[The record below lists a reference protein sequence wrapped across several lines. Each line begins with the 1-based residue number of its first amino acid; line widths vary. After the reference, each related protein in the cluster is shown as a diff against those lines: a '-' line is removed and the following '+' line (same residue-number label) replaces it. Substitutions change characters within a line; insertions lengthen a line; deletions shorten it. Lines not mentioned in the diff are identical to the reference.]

1 MIKNGIDISHWNRII
16 NFDKIAKQIDFCII
30 KAGGSDKGFYRDS
43 TFLRNYQCL
52 HDERGIP
59 CGAYY
64 YVGRNCITKE
74 AGENDARR
82 FIDILADM
90 SFEYPV
96 YIDLESTSPKHK
108 EGATIATIAFC
119 ETMEK
124 AGYFTGIYAS
134 DVSGFVDR
142 LELSKLDRYDKWV
155 ARYGS
160 EPKRVKEFGMWQ
172 KSSSGMIEGIAGRV
186 DLDEA
191 YMDYPDIM
199 KRTGLNNVR

>member
-1 MIKNGIDISHWNRII
+1 MKQGIDISHWNRII
-16 NFDKIAKQIDFCII
+16 NFDRIAKQIDFCII

-43 TFLRNYQCL
+43 TFLRNYQAL

-64 YVGRNCITKE
+64 YVGRNCITPE
-74 AGENDARR
+74 AGCADAHR
-82 FIDILADM
+82 FIEILAGM
-90 SFEYPV
+90 PFEYPV
-96 YIDLESTSPKHK
+96 YIDLESTSPKHR
-108 EGATIATIAFC
+108 EGATQAVIAFC

-124 AGYFTGIYAS
+124 NGYYTGVYAS
-134 DVSGFVDR
+134 DVSGFIDR
-142 LELSKLDRYDKWV
+142 LDLSKLDRYDKWV

-160 EPKRVKEFGMWQ
+160 EPKKVKEYGMWQ
-172 KSSSGMIEGIAGRV
+172 KTSSGMIEGIADRV

-191 YMDYPDIM
+191 YMDYPAIM